1 MPACT
6 ADPDHTPFVAQL
18 IDFYVLSPNGD
29 LGEHI
34 QVIKG
39 GCEDDS
45 TDRGFTLIETIV
57 VVLMVAVLASVI
69 VAGHRRHP
77 PQCAHDRG
85 RGPTT
90 RARISA

>member
-6 ADPDHTPFVAQL
+6 ADPDHTPYVAQL

-39 GCEDDS
+39 G
-45 TDRGFTLIETIV
+45 
-57 VVLMVAVLASVI
+57 
-69 VAGHRRHP
+69 
-77 PQCAHDRG
+77 
-85 RGPTT
+85 
-90 RARISA
+90 